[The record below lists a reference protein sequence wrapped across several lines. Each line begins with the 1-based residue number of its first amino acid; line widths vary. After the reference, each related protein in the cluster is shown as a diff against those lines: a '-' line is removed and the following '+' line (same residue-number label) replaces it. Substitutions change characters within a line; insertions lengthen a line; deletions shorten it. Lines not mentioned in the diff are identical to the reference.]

1 MAETN
6 KKLKTA
12 VIILASLVLVAIIAA
27 FIYLAW
33 ETLALKPPEVGL
45 EEREDWLSLLAGETF
60 DIDSSTDDVRLLE
73 MMFTRISRVE
83 FNHSGSIKIEM
94 LPCTFYTR
102 RPEQRIEGVVWQGDD
117 GLICT
122 VGGTDCPI
130 WLEIKDNDTVL
141 ILQGSEDRLLFTPDN
156 PHHFQP

>member
-45 EEREDWLSLLAGETF
+45 EEREDWLSLLAG
-60 DIDSSTDDVRLLE
+60 
-73 MMFTRISRVE
+73 
-83 FNHSGSIKIEM
+83 
-94 LPCTFYTR
+94 
-102 RPEQRIEGVVWQGDD
+102 
-117 GLICT
+117 
-122 VGGTDCPI
+122 
-130 WLEIKDNDTVL
+130 
-141 ILQGSEDRLLFTPDN
+141 
-156 PHHFQP
+156 

>member
-60 DIDSSTDDVRLLE
+60 DIDSSTDDVRLLDLPLRKGE
-73 MMFTRISRVE
+73 ISLLYRI
-83 FNHSGSIKIEM
+83 
-94 LPCTFYTR
+94 
-102 RPEQRIEGVVWQGDD
+102 DD
-117 GLICT
+117 
-122 VGGTDCPI
+122 
-130 WLEIKDNDTVL
+130 
-141 ILQGSEDRLLFTPDN
+141 
-156 PHHFQP
+156 